1 MSGAAIRRTTFQAP
15 PAWGKLCLAAAVA
28 LGTITAT
35 VFIVPS
41 WESSAPVA
49 ARAPSPSPS
58 APSAQAAAPA
68 APGTGAGGGGGGG
81 GSAGAGASSSG
92 SGGEAHGL
100 RPAAKPVYSAVVA
113 GVAAIAP
120 LSVDSVLVAD
130 SDATWAVA
138 HIAPTTG
145 NHGLFI
151 LAHQIGSWSSIES
164 GYPQMPCDEAVPTGV
179 QADLGLLMA
188 SCG

>member
-1 MSGAAIRRTTFQAP
+1 MSGAGIRRTTFQAP
-15 PAWGKLCLAAAVA
+15 PAWWKLCLAAAVA

-49 ARAPSPSPS
+49 ARAPSPAPS
-58 APSAQAAAPA
+58 APSARGGAPA
-68 APGTGAGGGGGGG
+68 APGAVGGGGGG
-81 GSAGAGASSSG
+81 GSAGASSSG

-100 RPAAKPVYSAVVA
+100 RPAPKPVYSAVVA

-138 HIAPTTG
+138 HIAPTAG

-164 GYPQMPCDEAVPTGV
+164 GYPQMPCEEAVPTGV

>member
-81 GSAGAGASSSG
+81 GSAGDSSSG

-100 RPAAKPVYSAVVA
+100 RPATKPVYSAVVA